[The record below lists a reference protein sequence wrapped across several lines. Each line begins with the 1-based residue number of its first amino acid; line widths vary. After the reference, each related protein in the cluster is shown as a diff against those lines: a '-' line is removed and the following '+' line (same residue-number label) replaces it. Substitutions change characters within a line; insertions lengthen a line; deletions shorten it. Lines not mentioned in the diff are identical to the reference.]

1 MGQASAVWIDVE
13 DLFHYVGHNARLSG
27 IQRLTYELYAALEQ
41 QSASGRQ
48 IGFVRIDPRT
58 DEFVTVTWEQ
68 VHGLCHGLT
77 TSHVK
82 PDLEPTEA
90 PHGRFFRKIANR
102 VQARLPGPAQEQFAH
117 FCRLQ
122 VAALNSLCELGRQS
136 VRRRGRRQPQLPEYR
151 MPPAVAG
158 SPASVQTAIV
168 RPDGDGRLLH
178 EVARSG
184 DWLLSLGASW
194 HRVDYGRLLHRTRI
208 ETGVK
213 TGLLLYDLIP
223 IRRPEWCHHTLV
235 ETFERWFEGVLPS
248 VDAMFAISQAT
259 ADDAMRLLGQRGRGG
274 FGPIRTIPVGTGFP
288 ASVAAVQDEVARVS
302 ARALPAPGS
311 YVLIVST
318 IEARKNHALMFQ
330 VWRKLARDLPPNEV
344 PTLVFAGRIGWLVS
358 DLMLQ
363 IANTNYVDGKLLV
376 IEDPSDAVLMRLYE
390 GCLFTVMPSFF
401 EGWGL
406 PVTESMAAGKPCVVS
421 NVTSLPEAGAGLVRM
436 FDPYDFNDAYRVIY
450 ETVRDR
456 DGLAL
461 WEQEVRRS
469 FRPVAWATSADVL
482 LNGLDM
488 HDSDRDEASLSRV
501 GTVVPSLVT
510 HG

>member
-41 QSASGRQ
+41 QVPTGRR

-58 DEFVTVTWEQ
+58 DEFVTVAWEQ

-82 PDLEPTEA
+82 PDLQPTTA
-90 PHGRFFRKIANR
+90 PGRPFSRAFAIALHD
-102 VQARLPGPAQEQFAH
+102 RLPALAQERFAR

-122 VAALNSLCELGRQS
+122 LAAIGSLCELGRQS
-136 VRRRGRRQPQLPEYR
+136 IYRRGVRQPQLPVD
-151 MPPAVAG
+151 PGLPLSIQPVVA
-158 SPASVQTAIV
+158 
-168 RPDGDGRLLH
+168 RPDADGRLLH

-194 HRVDYGRLLHRTRI
+194 HRVDYGRLLQRARI
-208 ETGVK
+208 EIGLK

-223 IRRPEWCHHTLV
+223 LRRPEWCHHTLV
-235 ETFERWFEGVLPS
+235 DTFERWFEGVLPS

-259 ADDAMRLLGQRGRGG
+259 ADDAMLFLEQRGGIDVGR
-274 FGPIRTIPVGTGFP
+274 ITTIPVGTGFP
-288 ASVAAVQDEVARVS
+288 ASAASLQDEVSRVS
-302 ARALPAPGS
+302 AHAVPAPGS
-311 YVLIVST
+311 YVLVVST

-330 VWRKLARDLPPNEV
+330 VWRKLAQELPPNQV
-344 PTLVFAGRIGWLVS
+344 PTLVFAGRIGWLVA

-363 IANTNYVDGKLLV
+363 IANTNYIDGKLLI

-390 GCLFTVMPSFF
+390 GCLFTVMPSLF

-406 PVTESMAAGKPCVVS
+406 PVTESMAVGKPCVIS
-421 NVTSLPEAGAGLVRM
+421 NVTSLPEAGANLARL
-436 FDPYDFNDAYRVIY
+436 FDPYDFNDAYRVIGD
-450 ETVRDR
+450 TVRDR
-456 DGLAL
+456 DGLAR

-469 FRPVAWATSADVL
+469 FQPVSWTRSADVL
-482 LNGLDM
+482 LDGLDA
-488 HDSDRDEASLSRV
+488 HDGLWDVS
-501 GTVVPSLVT
+501 PSHAGIVAPTLVT